1 MYKRGFG
8 YDEFSDKITTHGQL
22 HLSLLKESYQ
32 KNDLKRKIT
41 AVSFTTD
48 FCPFCFLSNLVG
60 RELFIFM
67 LCFLLPLYVKS
78 LSYQNFLL
86 LYLPLLSCF
95 FYIFHSHLSTYI
107 KSSFYQTKNLI
118 IHSYILY
125 LVLQW
130 ILGWILG
137 FPLLYIY
144 ILFENLIY
152 LLC

>member
-1 MYKRGFG
+1 MDKRGFG

-22 HLSLLKESYQ
+22 HLSLLRESYQ
-32 KNDLKRKIT
+32 KNGLKRKIT
-41 AVSFTTD
+41 VVSFTTG

-60 RELFIFM
+60 KELFIFM
-67 LCFLLPLYVKS
+67 LCYLLPLYVKS
-78 LSYQNFLL
+78 WSYQNFLL

-118 IHSYILY
+118 IHSYLLY

-144 ILFENLIY
+144 PF
-152 LLC
+152 